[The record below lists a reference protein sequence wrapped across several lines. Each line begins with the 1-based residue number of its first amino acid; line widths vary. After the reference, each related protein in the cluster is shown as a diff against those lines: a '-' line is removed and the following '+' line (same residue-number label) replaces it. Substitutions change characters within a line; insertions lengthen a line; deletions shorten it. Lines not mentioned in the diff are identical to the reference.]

1 MNSLVP
7 PGTFALL
14 ILAISVVYGERVNLA
29 IVSAWHLVLWTSLLY
44 WQRYIVVSL
53 PIDKCAY
60 CKSLWIKGE
69 CKSLF
74 WRPVHTETQS
84 PVAVNKAFENQLPPL
99 GFSHTYSRLLLV
111 SSQGPAKPK
120 RSCNTNDIMTSI
132 YTRRRLF
139 HTCWWRQRPS
149 DNSVRLA
156 LSGLMTR
163 LPRAAAS

>member
-99 GFSHTYSRLLLV
+99 GFSHTYFLCRRKDRRNQKDLAT
-111 SSQGPAKPK
+111 Q
-120 RSCNTNDIMTSI
+120 MTSWPRF
-132 YTRRRLF
+132 THGDGCFTHVDGARDRL
-139 HTCWWRQRPS
+139 TIACGSRCQ
-149 DNSVRLA
+149 V
-156 LSGLMTR
+156 
-163 LPRAAAS
+163 